1 MNIILYTID
10 CPRCKVLEKKL
21 QQKEIN
27 YSICNDIKIMTEKN
41 IQELPVLSI
50 DGKLYQYKEA
60 INWINGG
67 K

>member
-21 QQKEIN
+21 QQKGIN

-50 DGKLYQYKEA
+50 DEKLYQYKEA

>member
-21 QQKEIN
+21 QQKGIN

-50 DGKLYQYKEA
+50 DEKLYQYKEA
-60 INWINGG
+60 LNWINGG